1 MVLAGWSC
9 DTDPSSATDA
19 GLADAG
25 PIDGGTLVMTGA
37 SDVIFKGDA
46 FQWAFA
52 PDESGEYFYWECS
65 DIIPGCIVLRTGPN
79 EPGGAAGHI
88 TTGSGLDLDVGT
100 DYLFAIAKEH
110 DPSMPYGL
118 APPQVTRVSLA
129 SGAAE
134 VLMPPSGHPSAEPKS
149 MRAPFV
155 WWYDSTA
162 PGTLLLVEHAPS
174 EDRIWDSVTAST
186 LPTDYSGPYVMGST
200 MYWSHSGSVFAQPT
214 AGTGSPSTATTGLLL
229 EARSGQLYVVRS
241 GAEVVRVDAT
251 TLEESAPDVLPSIAE
266 ELQVTPSMLLWTD
279 GQIVYG
285 KPYGLPTLALWRPGL
300 AESEWAREEVT
311 EGSIKTLLRRSW
323 SEPTI
328 DVKWRGSWYGYGGIT
343 RVPLP

>member
-25 PIDGGTLVMTGA
+25 PLDGGTLVMTGP
-37 SDVIFKGDA
+37 SDIVFTGDA
-46 FQWAFA
+46 LQWAFVL
-52 PDESGEYFYWECS
+52 DESDEYFYWECS
-65 DIIPGCIVLRTGPN
+65 DIIPGCFVLRTAPK
-79 EPGGAAGHI
+79 EPGRTVIHR
-88 TTGSGLDLDVGT
+88 TTGTGDDLDVGT
-100 DYLFAIAKEH
+100 DYLFAIASEH

-118 APPQVTRVSLA
+118 APPQVTRVSLT

-149 MRAPFV
+149 MRVPFV

-174 EDRIWDSVTAST
+174 EDRIWDSVTASA

-200 MYWSHSGSVFAQPT
+200 MYWSHSGSVFAQPA
-214 AGTGSPSTATTGLLL
+214 AGTGSPSTVTTGLLL
-229 EARSGQLYVVRS
+229 EARSGQLYVRRS

-251 TLEESAPDVLPSIAE
+251 TLEESAPDVLPGTVKQ
-266 ELQVTPSMLLWTD
+266 LQVTPSMLLWTD
-279 GQIVYG
+279 GRIVYG
-285 KPYGLPTLALWRPGL
+285 KRYGLPTLALWRPDL
-300 AESEWAREEVT
+300 AESEWAWEDLPDLYVLR
-311 EGSIKTLLRRSW
+311 LLRRSW

-328 DVKWRGSWYGYGGIT
+328 DVLWLGDGFDRIGIT